1 MNKEF
6 CMICGAKNLY
16 EVSKP
21 KFCCGCASPLNTSLA
36 SAPSAKKVSYQEPEE
51 DERELDVDSIDIAR
65 LRKQISVES
74 FGGKVTLDDLWSSPA
89 PPDPTRR
96 VAYAG
101 ADASNILKQ
110 IKAECSPVVQSRE
123 VVE

>member
-1 MNKEF
+1 MNHEF
-6 CMICGAKNLY
+6 CMNCGHKA
-16 EVSKP
+16 VFQVTKP
-21 KFCCGCASPLNTSLA
+21 KFCPSCGQPFNTSLA
-36 SAPSAKKVSYQEPEE
+36 SAKKAPQQEEE
-51 DERELDVDSIDIAR
+51 IEDRELDVDSIDIAR

-123 VVE
+123 VAE

>member
-1 MNKEF
+1 MNHEY
-6 CMICGAKNLY
+6 CVNCGKKSSF
-16 EVSKP
+16 EVAKP
-21 KFCCGCASPLNTSLA
+21 KFCQFCGVPFNTSLG
-36 SAPSAKKVSYQEPEE
+36 SVKKIIQEPEE
-51 DERELDVDSIDIAR
+51 DERELDVDSIDIER

-74 FGGKVTLDDLWSSPA
+74 FGGKVSLDDLWSSPA

-123 VVE
+123 VAE